1 MKTKKPKLTKEQ
13 LEKFAK
19 CSFCP
24 AAANIWGLEWNY
36 CDKCFSNKEKLKFGD
51 LTIITLAEETEAW
64 KTLMLKVK
72 NNEKLTENET
82 EMINSIG
89 VF

>member
-1 MKTKKPKLTKEQ
+1 MSKISPEEMKEMARQ
-13 LEKFAK
+13 EFAENPMK
-19 CSFCP
+19 
-24 AAANIWGLEWNY
+24 WV
-36 CDKCFSNKEKLKFGD
+36 KLKVGG

-64 KTLMLKVK
+64 KILLQKIKENGATG
-72 NNEKLTENET
+72 LTENEI